1 MLQRKQTLWMLLAVI
16 CAALTFRFAFYSG
29 NVAVGAYGHA
39 FLKLKA
45 LPVVGFGKD
54 SASSG
59 SVLILILT
67 VIIIVGTL
75 YDIFIYKARSK
86 QIWVTIGLIVV
97 SLLNIFLYWRASGPP
112 SFVEGSYNLTAA
124 LAVAIP
130 VFLVF
135 AVQGILKDQ
144 KLVKSADRLR

>member
-29 NVAVGAYGHA
+29 NVQVGANGHV
-39 FLKLKA
+39 FLSLKA

-59 SVLILILT
+59 SVLILIVTIVL
-67 VIIIVGTL
+67 IVGAL
-75 YDIFIYKARSK
+75 YDIFIYKDRRK
-86 QIWVTIGLIVV
+86 QLWIAIGLIVL

-124 LAVAIP
+124 LTIVIP
-130 VFLVF
+130 VFLLF
-135 AVQGILKDQ
+135 AVQGIMKDQ

>member
-1 MLQRKQTLWMLLAVI
+1 MLQRKQTIWMLLAII

-39 FLKLKA
+39 FLSVKA
-45 LPVVGFGKD
+45 YPNIGFGKD

-67 VIIIVGTL
+67 VIIIAGTL
-75 YDIFIYKARSK
+75 YDIFIYKTRRK
-86 QIWVTIGLIVV
+86 QLWVTIGLIVV

-124 LAVAIP
+124 LTIVIP
-130 VFLVF
+130 IFLFF
-135 AVQGILKDQ
+135 AVQGIMKDQ
-144 KLVKSADRLR
+144 RLVKSADRLR